1 MYKLFI
7 TLRYLRSRKISL
19 FAVAGVAVG
28 VMTLIVVLSVMNGFD
43 QELRSRIRG
52 TLTHIIITKGGMYG
66 LENYAQVMEK
76 VKTTEH
82 VSSCAPFV
90 EGPALI
96 KIRGRKEFVYFKG
109 INPVDEATVGD
120 FKAFLSPFRKEP
132 EDLQKTHGEN
142 QTASAFCGI
151 ELLRISPGDPET
163 DPISFV
169 QAGEQ
174 IVLVTLKNW

>member
-7 TLRYLRSRKISL
+7 TLRYLRSRKISF

-76 VKTTEH
+76 VKERNLYILKELIQLMRQLLAILRLFYPLSGKNPKIYKKLMEKTKPLAH
-82 VSSCAPFV
+82 FV
-90 EGPALI
+90 A
-96 KIRGRKEFVYFKG
+96 
-109 INPVDEATVGD
+109 
-120 FKAFLSPFRKEP
+120 
-132 EDLQKTHGEN
+132 
-142 QTASAFCGI
+142 
-151 ELLRISPGDPET
+151 
-163 DPISFV
+163 
-169 QAGEQ
+169 
-174 IVLVTLKNW
+174 